1 MTNWTPDLSGR
12 NGPRYRAIAEALA
25 EDVRAGRLAGGT
37 QLPTQRDL
45 AWKLRVTIGTV
56 SRAYAEAER
65 RGLIGGE
72 VGRGT
77 YVRHSAGV
85 APVMPGDIL
94 GETAG
99 SRFHRPHDQSAQRRR
114 GGGGDRGSAAGAGG

>member
-1 MTNWTPDLSGR
+1 MTNWMPELSDR

-25 EDVRAGRLAGGT
+25 EDVRAGRLAAGT

-45 AWKLRVTIGTV
+45 AWKLQVTIGTV

-65 RGLIGGE
+65 RGLIAGE

-85 APVMPGDIL
+85 APGVPGGRL
-94 GETAG
+94 GA
-99 SRFHRPHDQSAQRRR
+99 AR
-114 GGGGDRGSAAGAGG
+114 GCRVI